1 MYNSNLDIWIAGAFA
16 AVTVD
21 LIVYPFDTLK
31 TRIQSPD
38 YKRLYKDAA
47 TGAVRR
53 RALYGG
59 LYQGVWSV
67 VLSTIPG
74 SGAFFTTYEAVKYTL
89 TNASTHHHNPD
100 NNPLPFTH
108 SLPQPIIH
116 AISSSTAEM
125 VACLMMTPAEVLKQN
140 AQVTNVNAS
149 KGGQDAK
156 SAMTQVIA
164 RFKHR
169 PWKLWS
175 GYTALVGR
183 NLPFTGLNFP
193 MFEFFRSHLV
203 EWRKRRKE
211 DGGIQ
216 TREWDPLVE
225 RAALTGMS
233 ASMSGMIA
241 SVVTTPIDVIK
252 TRMMLS
258 ASENNN
264 GGGDRSAKKK
274 TAGRGTLKVGKEI
287 YRNEG
292 IRGLFKG
299 GAIRAGWTAVSLSMY
314 LSMYE
319 AGRFYLE
326 NRRREKDG
334 LNTRV
339 EVDGSKEEAAI

>member
-1 MYNSNLDIWIAGAFA
+1 
-16 AVTVD
+16 
-21 LIVYPFDTLK
+21 
-31 TRIQSPD
+31 
-38 YKRLYKDAA
+38 
-47 TGAVRR
+47 
-53 RALYGG
+53 
-59 LYQGVWSV
+59 
-67 VLSTIPG
+67 
-74 SGAFFTTYEAVKYTL
+74 
-89 TNASTHHHNPD
+89 
-100 NNPLPFTH
+100 
-108 SLPQPIIH
+108 
-116 AISSSTAEM
+116 M

-140 AQVTNVNAS
+140 AQVANVG
-149 KGGQDAK
+149 KGEQAGK
-156 SAMTQVIA
+156 SAMAQVIG

-193 MFEFFRSHLV
+193 LFEFFRSRLV

-211 DGGIQ
+211 DDGIK
-216 TREWDPLVE
+216 TREWNPLVE

-241 SVVTTPIDVIK
+241 SVVTTPVDVIK

-258 ASENNN
+258 ASGNNN
-264 GGGDRSAKKK
+264 GDGNGGAKKV
-274 TAGRGTLKVGKEI
+274 ARRGTLRVGKEI
-287 YRNEG
+287 YHNEG

-299 GAIRAGWTAVSLSMY
+299 GAIRAAWTAVSLSMY
-314 LSMYE
+314 LSIYE

-339 EVDGSKEEAAI
+339 EVDGSKEAAI